1 MSMLSEEEIRNN
13 SLKLIAAAENADTT
27 QLKNLIPLSDP
38 FFNQS
43 AALQMAA
50 SCGNVEAVRL
60 LIPVSNPKANKSSS
74 LWMAAEMG
82 HLEIVKLLIPCCDP
96 LALNS
101 YALQVAVLEKRADC
115 VEALYPHSDPL
126 AAVAEMRTL
135 YNPVLWQPF
144 AQRVEHEQAAQQ
156 AERIGKS
163 LENTPNAAHSQP
175 TLPRKL

>member
-1 MSMLSEEEIRNN
+1 MRDTVLP
-13 SLKLIAAAENADTT
+13 LHKAAEQGRIEAVQFWVDHANDVVSSEFDLA
-27 QLKNLIPLSDP
+27 LRL
-38 FFNQS
+38 
-43 AALQMAA
+43 AAEHGHTE
-50 SCGNVEAVRL
+50 CVRL

-82 HLEIVKLLIPCCDP
+82 HLEIVKLLIPCSDP

-115 VEALYPHSDPL
+115 VEVLYPHSDPV

-163 LENTPNAAHSQP
+163 LENTPNAAHSKP